1 MRGRSQDAA
10 GEAERLHLFRGRR
23 HEAVG
28 HLSGPL
34 RIYPTRI
41 RAEEGDCSLDH
52 GRAGRVVIAPPLLPL
67 SSLLSSP
74 SPLSVHYSCRC
85 FFGSIRMSSPL
96 FLSQLVGVPL
106 EIMHPTA
113 EKDTTHTK
121 IFVGGL
127 PYHTNDASLR
137 KYFEAF
143 GDIDEAVVITD
154 KQTGKS
160 RGYGFVSS
168 PLTCFFCFLL
178 LLLTSFC
185 HLSEVVDDRT
195 VARTVRDQEV
205 MRTNQLAERNP
216 RVRWKVRAVGLQ
228 LIYSTLPPAEDSPV
242 VSVGPSV
249 GHMLGA

>member
-1 MRGRSQDAA
+1 MELSRRWDAPEEKDAPLVDWIRRAAGGRSQDAA
-10 GEAERLHLFRGRR
+10 GEAERLLLFRDRR
-23 HEAVG
+23 HEAGG
-28 HLSGPL
+28 HLSGEL
-34 RIYPTRI
+34 HIYLNRI
-41 RAEEGDCSLDH
+41 RAKEGDCLFNH
-52 GRAGRVVIAPPLLPL
+52 GRAGWVVIAPLLLPFSSLPLL
-67 SSLLSSP
+67 SLFI
-74 SPLSVHYSCRC
+74 

-137 KYFEAF
+137 KYFETF

-168 PLTCFFCFLL
+168 PLTCFFL
-178 LLLTSFC
+178 SFFYFIFYFI
-185 HLSEVVDDRT
+185 LP
-195 VARTVRDQEV
+195 
-205 MRTNQLAERNP
+205 L
-216 RVRWKVRAVGLQ
+216 VG
-228 LIYSTLPPAEDSPV
+228 
-242 VSVGPSV
+242 GC
-249 GHMLGA
+249 